1 MRTNSSVMLRI
12 AHLVAAVLLAVPVT
26 LNAQPSRGDKPA
38 PKLANPGA
46 IVQQLIRMT
55 PEERERA
62 IEKLPL
68 ARQDQ
73 VRENL
78 RRFDN
83 LPKAE
88 QERRLRLVE
97 MFAGLP
103 PEKQDLVR
111 RQIQAFNHLPDERR
125 RLVGAAFQRL
135 RRMSEDDR
143 QARLAS
149 RPFRNRFTP
158 AEQQIIADLAENLP
172 PPAPGPVRPEQ

>member
-1 MRTNSSVMLRI
+1 MLRI
-12 AHLVAAVLLAVPVT
+12 YAFAAALVLTAMPVVE
-26 LNAQPSRGDKPA
+26 AQPNRTEKPA

-68 ARQDQ
+68 QRQEQ

-78 RRFDN
+78 RRFDS

-97 MFAGLP
+97 MFASLP

-111 RQIQAFNHLPDERR
+111 RQIQAFNHLPDDRR
-125 RLVGAAFQRL
+125 RLVGPAFQRL
-135 RRMSEDDR
+135 RRMTESQR

-149 RPFRNRFTP
+149 EAFRNRFTP
-158 AEQQIIADLAENLP
+158 AEQQMIADLAENLP
-172 PPAPGPVRPEQ
+172 PPSADPIRPEQ